1 MVTDFVSK
9 ESEMSSVPE
18 KSTVY
23 RTAARLVVLFGSAV
37 GLWLA
42 FKYALPILLPFLV
55 ALLLSA
61 AVRPLVGKLA
71 GDRPIPR
78 GLLSGFLVLLFTG
91 LAVFGIA
98 KGCERALT
106 ELGRLMEGLSR
117 EDSGISRFFGEVS
130 GWMTSLSAHLPFLD
144 RFEDHPAFDQV
155 CGYLD
160 DTVRAWATSALETLG
175 QRVPAFLMALV
186 GRLPSALIFLTT
198 LLLACYYIS
207 AHPLPPGERLGKLLP
222 PSWQTNYYVWRV
234 KLKKAL
240 TGYVRAYVILGLLT
254 FGEMFLGLSVLKIPY
269 AFLLAWVI
277 ALVDF
282 LPLLGA
288 GTVLVP
294 WAVACLFTGNGGLAT
309 GLLVIFGIHT
319 LLRQILEPRLVS
331 RELGLPPL
339 ASLVAVYAGWQLFGV
354 GGMIV
359 APLVVMIAK
368 ELFESRTKDRPVS

>member
-1 MVTDFVSK
+1 
-9 ESEMSSVPE
+9 MSSAPP
-18 KSTVY
+18 KSTLHN
-23 RTAARLVVLFGSAV
+23 AAAVIVVSFGLAIGVWLV
-37 GLWLA
+37 

-55 ALLLSA
+55 ALFLSA
-61 AVRPLVGKLA
+61 AVRPLVGRLA
-71 GDRPIPR
+71 GNRPVPR
-78 GLLSGFLVLLFTG
+78 GLLTGFLVLLFTG

-144 RFEDHPAFDQV
+144 RFEDHPAFDQI

-160 DTVRAWATSALETLG
+160 DTVRDWATSALETLG
-175 QRVPAFLMALV
+175 QRVPAFLMTLV
-186 GRLPSALIFLTT
+186 GRLPSVLIFLTT

-207 AHPLPPGERLGKLLP
+207 AHPSPPGERLEKLLP
-222 PSWQTNYYVWRV
+222 PSWQTGCYVWRV

-240 TGYVRAYVILGLLT
+240 AGYVRAYVVLGLLT
-254 FGEMFLGLSVLKIPY
+254 FGEMFLGLSVLKVPY

-288 GTVLVP
+288 GAVLVP
-294 WAVACLFTGNGGLAT
+294 WAVACFFTGNGGLAT
-309 GLLVIFGIHT
+309 GLLVVFGIHT
-319 LLRQILEPRLVS
+319 LLRQIIEPRLVS
-331 RELGLPPL
+331 RELGVPPL

-359 APLVVMIAK
+359 APLVVMIGK
-368 ELFESRTKDRPVS
+368 ELLESKRQERPAS